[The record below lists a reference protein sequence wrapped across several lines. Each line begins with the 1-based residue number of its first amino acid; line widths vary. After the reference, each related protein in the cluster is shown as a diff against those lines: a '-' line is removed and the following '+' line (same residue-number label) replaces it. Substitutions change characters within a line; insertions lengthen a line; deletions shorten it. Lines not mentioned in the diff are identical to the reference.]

1 MEGSTMPLG
10 KDDVAFLESMDTP
23 TVCNV
28 IEIVA
33 PERRGHGYT
42 TRHLHCAFPDLPP
55 MVGFAKTVTMCAKDP
70 VPLGDVHRP
79 VGRRDR
85 CPWVQRPAD
94 SRVSQSNVRVSLAER
109 QVYLSTASGRGS
121 WQASRVCHSAA

>member
-1 MEGSTMPLG
+1 MPIV
-10 KDDVAFLESMDTP
+10 KDDIAFLESMDTP

-55 MVGFAKTVTMCAKDP
+55 KVGFAKTVTMRAKDP
-70 VPLGDVHRP
+70 VPLGDQ
-79 VGRRDR
+79 GYY
-85 CPWVQRPAD
+85 A
-94 SRVSQSNVRVSLAER
+94 N
-109 QVYLSTASGRGS
+109 
-121 WQASRVCHSAA
+121 ASRLSRLRRLPAQSKLDGDPGS